1 MMMIMGGHHLEPR
14 AFLWRMYAAAPLL
27 NPDFAKL
34 AEEAGVPL
42 GAGLLQKWYGVDCL
56 ATLRSESAAECGL
69 VDAGQDP
76 YDSHRGSTYG
86 CLKWKSLTTTNF
98 WRLALRLLRT
108 QFIVST
114 AIWRLGIILTI
125 WERGIWASSPN

>member
-1 MMMIMGGHHLEPR
+1 MMIMGVSPPEPR
-14 AFLWRMYAAAPLL
+14 AFLWRESAGVTGEASCPS
-27 NPDFAKL
+27 

-108 QFIVST
+108 QFT
-114 AIWRLGIILTI
+114 GWFRP
-125 WERGIWASSPN
+125 R